1 MTICNISCLNMHLV
15 VGWSIS
21 EGGQN
26 KTEAVQ
32 YNYKL
37 L

>member
-1 MTICNISCLNMHLV
+1 MTIRKILCLNMYLV

-26 KTEAVQ
+26 KTEAI
-32 YNYKL
+32 
-37 L
+37 